1 MSASIGGSLAS
12 RTAGNGSLAR
22 TGLTCAAM
30 GTNKKSKPAK
40 PAKPV
45 KKAPAKKAPAKPVK
59 KAPAKKAPAKK
70 APAKPVKKAPAKK
83 APAKKAPAKK
93 APAKKVPAKKAPA
106 KKAPAKKA
114 PAKPVKKAAST
125 PVKKAAAVKAP
136 GKPFP
141 KKENPVPAVV
151 EPPKNLPKNAAAT
164 AAADGFQRRLTLP
177 PPAKIEKRTSKAGT
191 LKPLRDIPTPLVAAA
206 TEAPWS
212 NSELKEMKAEL
223 SKELIRL
230 RRELELAEAQA
241 EDLLQDSGDG
251 AGDDQADAG
260 AKTFEREHEIS
271 LVYNARDMV
280 MQTEHALDRITAGS
294 YGKCED
300 CGNPIGKA
308 RLQVFPRATLCMI
321 CKQKEERR

>member
-70 APAKPVKKAPAKK
+70 APAK
-83 APAKKAPAKK
+83 K
-93 APAKKVPAKKAPA
+93 APAKKVPAKKVPA
-106 KKAPAKKA
+106 KKVPAKKA
-114 PAKPVKKAAST
+114 PAKPVKKAA
-125 PVKKAAAVKAP
+125 PVPAKKAAAVKAP

-300 CGNPIGKA
+300 CRNPIGKA

>member
-1 MSASIGGSLAS
+1 VSASIGGSLAS
-12 RTAGNGSLAR
+12 RTAGNGSLAQ

-30 GTNKKSKPAK
+30 GTNKHTKQSKPAK
-40 PAKPV
+40 SAKSAKPAV
-45 KKAPAKKAPAKPVK
+45 
-59 KAPAKKAPAKK
+59 KK

-93 APAKKVPAKKAPA
+93 APAKKAPA
-106 KKAPAKKA
+106 KKAAAKPVKKA
-114 PAKPVKKAAST
+114 PAKPVKKAA
-125 PVKKAAAVKAP
+125 PAPAKKAAAVKAP

-141 KKENPVPAVV
+141 KKENPAPAVV

-230 RRELELAEAQA
+230 RHELELAEAQA

>member
-1 MSASIGGSLAS
+1 
-12 RTAGNGSLAR
+12 
-22 TGLTCAAM
+22 M
-30 GTNKKSKPAK
+30 GTNKQRKPTKPAK
-40 PAKPV
+40 PAK
-45 KKAPAKKAPAKPVK
+45 KAAKGSKPAKKAPAKPVK
-59 KAPAKKAPAKK
+59 KAVKTVKTIKTVPAKPVKK
-70 APAKPVKKAPAKK
+70 PVKKVPAKPVKKAPVKK
-83 APAKKAPAKK
+83 IAP
-93 APAKKVPAKKAPA
+93 KKVVA
-106 KKAPAKKA
+106 
-114 PAKPVKKAAST
+114 
-125 PVKKAAAVKAP
+125 KKAAAVKAP

-141 KKENPVPAVV
+141 KKDNPVPTVV

-212 NSELKEMKAEL
+212 NSELKEMKVEL

-230 RRELELAEAQA
+230 RAELVLAEAQA

-300 CGNPIGKA
+300 CGNAIGKA

>member
-12 RTAGNGSLAR
+12 RAAGNGSLAQ

-30 GTNKKSKPAK
+30 GTNKQSKSAKKPAK

-45 KKAPAKKAPAKPVK
+45 KASKSAKP
-59 KAPAKKAPAKK
+59 A
-70 APAKPVKKAPAKK
+70 KKAPAKK

-93 APAKKVPAKKAPA
+93 APAKKAPAKKAPAKKAPA

-114 PAKPVKKAAST
+114 PAKPVKKAPVKPVKKAAPA

-141 KKENPVPAVV
+141 KKENPAPAVV

-191 LKPLRDIPTPLVAAA
+191 LKPLREIPTPLVAAA

-212 NSELKEMKAEL
+212 NAELKEMKAEL
-223 SKELIRL
+223 TKELIRL

-300 CGNPIGKA
+300 CGNAIGKA

>member
-1 MSASIGGSLAS
+1 
-12 RTAGNGSLAR
+12 
-22 TGLTCAAM
+22 M
-30 GTNKKSKPAK
+30 GTNKQRKPTKPAKPAKKAAKGSKPAK
-40 PAKPV
+40 KAPGKPVKKAVKTVKTIKTVPAKPVKKPVKKVPAKPV
-45 KKAPAKKAPAKPVK
+45 KKAPVKKIAPKKVVAKK
-59 KAPAKKAPAKK
+59 
-70 APAKPVKKAPAKK
+70 
-83 APAKKAPAKK
+83 
-93 APAKKVPAKKAPA
+93 
-106 KKAPAKKA
+106 
-114 PAKPVKKAAST
+114 
-125 PVKKAAAVKAP
+125 AVKAP

-141 KKENPVPAVV
+141 KKDNPVPAVV

-212 NSELKEMKAEL
+212 NSELKEMKVEL

-230 RRELELAEAQA
+230 RAELVLAEAQE

-300 CGNPIGKA
+300 CGNAIGKA

>member
-12 RTAGNGSLAR
+12 RTAGNGSLAQ

-45 KKAPAKKAPAKPVK
+45 KKAPAKKAPAKKAPAK

-70 APAKPVKKAPAKK
+70 APAKKAPAKK

-93 APAKKVPAKKAPA
+93 APAKKVPAKPV
-106 KKAPAKKA
+106 KKA
-114 PAKPVKKAAST
+114 PAKPVKKAA
-125 PVKKAAAVKAP
+125 PVPAKKAAAVKAP

>member
-1 MSASIGGSLAS
+1 
-12 RTAGNGSLAR
+12 
-22 TGLTCAAM
+22 M
-30 GTNKKSKPAK
+30 GTNKQSKPTKPAK
-40 PAKPV
+40 PVKKAVKKAPAKPV
-45 KKAPAKKAPAKPVK
+45 KKAPAKAVKKAPANKAPAKAVKKAPAK

-70 APAKPVKKAPAKK
+70 APAKPVKKAPAK
-83 APAKKAPAKK
+83 
-93 APAKKVPAKKAPA
+93 
-106 KKAPAKKA
+106 
-114 PAKPVKKAAST
+114 PVKKAA
-125 PVKKAAAVKAP
+125 PVPAKKAAAVKAP

>member
-1 MSASIGGSLAS
+1 
-12 RTAGNGSLAR
+12 
-22 TGLTCAAM
+22 M
-30 GTNKKSKPAK
+30 GTNKQSKPAK
-40 PAKPV
+40 KAVKGSKPAKKAVKGSKPAKSGKPAKPT
-45 KKAPAKKAPAKPVK
+45 KKAPAKPVK
-59 KAPAKKAPAKK
+59 KVVKKAPVKKIAAKKAVAKKAPGKKIVPKKVVAKK
-70 APAKPVKKAPAKK
+70 AV
-83 APAKKAPAKK
+83 
-93 APAKKVPAKKAPA
+93 
-106 KKAPAKKA
+106 
-114 PAKPVKKAAST
+114 
-125 PVKKAAAVKAP
+125 AVKAP

-141 KKENPVPAVV
+141 KKDNPVPTVV

-212 NSELKEMKAEL
+212 NSELKEMKVEL

-230 RRELELAEAQA
+230 RAELVFAEAQA

-300 CGNPIGKA
+300 CGNAIGKA

>member
-12 RTAGNGSLAR
+12 RTAGNGSLAQ

-30 GTNKKSKPAK
+30 GTNKQSKPTKPAK
-40 PAKPV
+40 PVKKAVKKAPAKPV
-45 KKAPAKKAPAKPVK
+45 KKAPAKAVKKAPAK

-70 APAKPVKKAPAKK
+70 APAKPVKKAPAK
-83 APAKKAPAKK
+83 
-93 APAKKVPAKKAPA
+93 
-106 KKAPAKKA
+106 
-114 PAKPVKKAAST
+114 PVKKAAPT

-212 NSELKEMKAEL
+212 NSELKEMKVEL

>member
-1 MSASIGGSLAS
+1 
-12 RTAGNGSLAR
+12 
-22 TGLTCAAM
+22 M
-30 GTNKKSKPAK
+30 GTNKQRKPTKPAK
-40 PAKPV
+40 PAK
-45 KKAPAKKAPAKPVK
+45 KAAKGSKPAKKAPAKPVK
-59 KAPAKKAPAKK
+59 KAVKTLKTVKKVPAKPVKK
-70 APAKPVKKAPAKK
+70 VPAKPVKKAPVKK
-83 APAKKAPAKK
+83 IAP
-93 APAKKVPAKKAPA
+93 KKVVA
-106 KKAPAKKA
+106 
-114 PAKPVKKAAST
+114 
-125 PVKKAAAVKAP
+125 KKAAAVKAP

-141 KKENPVPAVV
+141 KKDNPVPAVV

-212 NSELKEMKAEL
+212 NSELKEMKVEL

-230 RRELELAEAQA
+230 RAELVLAEAQA

-300 CGNPIGKA
+300 CGNAIGKA

>member
-1 MSASIGGSLAS
+1 
-12 RTAGNGSLAR
+12 
-22 TGLTCAAM
+22 M
-30 GTNKKSKPAK
+30 GTNKQSKSAK
-40 PAKPV
+40 PAKKAV
-45 KKAPAKKAPAKPVK
+45 KA
-59 KAPAKKAPAKK
+59 
-70 APAKPVKKAPAKK
+70 
-83 APAKKAPAKK
+83 
-93 APAKKVPAKKAPA
+93 
-106 KKAPAKKA
+106 
-114 PAKPVKKAAST
+114 AKPVKKAAKPAKPAKKAVKKAPAKPAKKAVKKAPAKPAKKAVKKAPAKPAKPAKKA
-125 PVKKAAAVKAP
+125 PVKPIKKSASAPTKKAAAVKAP

-141 KKENPVPAVV
+141 KKENPTPAVV

-212 NSELKEMKAEL
+212 NAELKEMKAEL
-223 SKELIRL
+223 TKELIRL

-271 LVYNARDMV
+271 LVFNARDMV

-300 CGNPIGKA
+300 CGNAIGKA

>member
-1 MSASIGGSLAS
+1 
-12 RTAGNGSLAR
+12 
-22 TGLTCAAM
+22 
-30 GTNKKSKPAK
+30 
-40 PAKPV
+40 
-45 KKAPAKKAPAKPVK
+45 
-59 KAPAKKAPAKK
+59 
-70 APAKPVKKAPAKK
+70 
-83 APAKKAPAKK
+83 
-93 APAKKVPAKKAPA
+93 
-106 KKAPAKKA
+106 
-114 PAKPVKKAAST
+114 
-125 PVKKAAAVKAP
+125 
-136 GKPFP
+136 
-141 KKENPVPAVV
+141 
-151 EPPKNLPKNAAAT
+151 LPKNAAAT

-212 NSELKEMKAEL
+212 NAELKEMKAEL
-223 SKELIRL
+223 TKELIRL

-300 CGNPIGKA
+300 CGNAIGKA

>member
-1 MSASIGGSLAS
+1 
-12 RTAGNGSLAR
+12 
-22 TGLTCAAM
+22 M
-30 GTNKKSKPAK
+30 GTNKQSKRAKPAK
-40 PAKPV
+40 PAKST
-45 KKAPAKKAPAKPVK
+45 KKAVKGSKPAKKAPAKPVK
-59 KAPAKKAPAKK
+59 KAVKK
-70 APAKPVKKAPAKK
+70 APAKPVKKAPAN
-83 APAKKAPAKK
+83 
-93 APAKKVPAKKAPA
+93 
-106 KKAPAKKA
+106 
-114 PAKPVKKAAST
+114 PVKKAPVKPVK

-141 KKENPVPAVV
+141 KKDNPVPAVV

-212 NSELKEMKAEL
+212 NSELKEMKVEL

-230 RRELELAEAQA
+230 RAELVLAEAQA

-300 CGNPIGKA
+300 CGNAIGKA

>member
-1 MSASIGGSLAS
+1 
-12 RTAGNGSLAR
+12 
-22 TGLTCAAM
+22 M
-30 GTNKKSKPAK
+30 GTNKQRKPAKPAKPAKKAVKGSKPAK
-40 PAKPV
+40 KAPAKPAKKVPAKPVKKVPAKPV
-45 KKAPAKKAPAKPVK
+45 KKAPVKKIAPKKVVAKK
-59 KAPAKKAPAKK
+59 
-70 APAKPVKKAPAKK
+70 
-83 APAKKAPAKK
+83 
-93 APAKKVPAKKAPA
+93 
-106 KKAPAKKA
+106 
-114 PAKPVKKAAST
+114 
-125 PVKKAAAVKAP
+125 AVKAP

-141 KKENPVPAVV
+141 KKDNPVPAVV

-177 PPAKIEKRTSKAGT
+177 PPAKIEKRTSKAGA

-212 NSELKEMKAEL
+212 NSELKEMKVEL

-230 RRELELAEAQA
+230 RAELVLAEAQA

-300 CGNPIGKA
+300 CGNAIGKA

>member
-1 MSASIGGSLAS
+1 MSASIGESLAS

-70 APAKPVKKAPAKK
+70 APAK
-83 APAKKAPAKK
+83 KAPAKK
-93 APAKKVPAKKAPA
+93 APAKKVPAKKVPA
-106 KKAPAKKA
+106 KKVPAKKA
-114 PAKPVKKAAST
+114 PAKPVKKTT
-125 PVKKAAAVKAP
+125 PVPAKKAAAVKAP

>member
-1 MSASIGGSLAS
+1 MKKSAS
-12 RTAGNGSLAR
+12 
-22 TGLTCAAM
+22 
-30 GTNKKSKPAK
+30 
-40 PAKPV
+40 
-45 KKAPAKKAPAKPVK
+45 AP
-59 KAPAKKAPAKK
+59 
-70 APAKPVKKAPAKK
+70 
-83 APAKKAPAKK
+83 
-93 APAKKVPAKKAPA
+93 
-106 KKAPAKKA
+106 
-114 PAKPVKKAAST
+114 T
-125 PVKKAAAVKAP
+125 KKAAAVKAP

-141 KKENPVPAVV
+141 KKENPTPAVV

-191 LKPLRDIPTPLVAAA
+191 LKPL
-206 TEAPWS
+206 
-212 NSELKEMKAEL
+212 
-223 SKELIRL
+223 
-230 RRELELAEAQA
+230 RELELAEAQA

-300 CGNPIGKA
+300 CGNAIGKA

>member
-1 MSASIGGSLAS
+1 
-12 RTAGNGSLAR
+12 
-22 TGLTCAAM
+22 M
-30 GTNKKSKPAK
+30 GTNKKSKSAKPAK

-45 KKAPAKKAPAKPVK
+45 
-59 KAPAKKAPAKK
+59 KKAPAKK

>member
-1 MSASIGGSLAS
+1 VSASIGGSLAS
-12 RTAGNGSLAR
+12 RTAGNGSLAQ
-22 TGLTCAAM
+22 TGLACAAM
-30 GTNKKSKPAK
+30 GTNKQSKPAK
-40 PAKPV
+40 PAKKAV
-45 KKAPAKKAPAKPVK
+45 KKAPAKPVKKAPAKPVK
-59 KAPAKKAPAKK
+59 KAPAKKAL
-70 APAKPVKKAPAKK
+70 AKK

-93 APAKKVPAKKAPA
+93 APAKKVAAKPV
-106 KKAPAKKA
+106 KKA
-114 PAKPVKKAAST
+114 PAKPVKKAA
-125 PVKKAAAVKAP
+125 PAPAKKAAAVKAP

-141 KKENPVPAVV
+141 KKENPAPAVV

-230 RRELELAEAQA
+230 RHELELAEAQA

>member
-1 MSASIGGSLAS
+1 
-12 RTAGNGSLAR
+12 
-22 TGLTCAAM
+22 M
-30 GTNKKSKPAK
+30 GTNKQSKPTKPAK
-40 PAKPV
+40 PVKKAVKKAPAKPV
-45 KKAPAKKAPAKPVK
+45 KKAPAKAVKKAPAKAVKKAPAKAAK

-70 APAKPVKKAPAKK
+70 APAKPVKKAPAK
-83 APAKKAPAKK
+83 
-93 APAKKVPAKKAPA
+93 
-106 KKAPAKKA
+106 
-114 PAKPVKKAAST
+114 PVKKAA
-125 PVKKAAAVKAP
+125 PVPAKKAAAVKAP

>member
-1 MSASIGGSLAS
+1 
-12 RTAGNGSLAR
+12 
-22 TGLTCAAM
+22 M
-30 GTNKKSKPAK
+30 GTNKQRKPTKPAK
-40 PAKPV
+40 PAK
-45 KKAPAKKAPAKPVK
+45 KAAKGSKPAKKAPAKPVK
-59 KAPAKKAPAKK
+59 KAVKTVKTIKTVPAKPVKK
-70 APAKPVKKAPAKK
+70 PVKKVPAKPVKKAPVKKLAPKKVVAKK
-83 APAKKAPAKK
+83 
-93 APAKKVPAKKAPA
+93 
-106 KKAPAKKA
+106 
-114 PAKPVKKAAST
+114 
-125 PVKKAAAVKAP
+125 AVKAP

-141 KKENPVPAVV
+141 KKDNPVPTVV

-212 NSELKEMKAEL
+212 NSELKEMKVEL

-230 RRELELAEAQA
+230 RAELVLAEAQA

-300 CGNPIGKA
+300 CGNAIGKA

>member
-59 KAPAKKAPAKK
+59 KAPAR
-70 APAKPVKKAPAKK
+70 
-83 APAKKAPAKK
+83 KAPAKK

-106 KKAPAKKA
+106 KKAPAKKVPAKKVPAKKVPAKKA
-114 PAKPVKKAAST
+114 PAKPVKKTT
-125 PVKKAAAVKAP
+125 PVPAKKAAAVKAP

>member
-12 RTAGNGSLAR
+12 RTAGNGSLAQ

-30 GTNKKSKPAK
+30 GTNKQSKPTKPAK
-40 PAKPV
+40 PVKKAVKKAPAKPV
-45 KKAPAKKAPAKPVK
+45 KKAPAKAVKKAPAKKAPAK

-70 APAKPVKKAPAKK
+70 APAKPVKKAPAK
-83 APAKKAPAKK
+83 
-93 APAKKVPAKKAPA
+93 
-106 KKAPAKKA
+106 
-114 PAKPVKKAAST
+114 PVKKAA
-125 PVKKAAAVKAP
+125 PVPAKKAAAVKAP

>member
-70 APAKPVKKAPAKK
+70 APAKKAPAKK
-83 APAKKAPAKK
+83 VPAKKV
-93 APAKKVPAKKAPA
+93 PAKKVPAKKAPA
-106 KKAPAKKA
+106 K
-114 PAKPVKKAAST
+114 PVKKTT
-125 PVKKAAAVKAP
+125 PVPAKKAAAVKAP

>member
-1 MSASIGGSLAS
+1 
-12 RTAGNGSLAR
+12 
-22 TGLTCAAM
+22 M
-30 GTNKKSKPAK
+30 GTNKQSKRAKPAK
-40 PAKPV
+40 PAKPAKKAV
-45 KKAPAKKAPAKPVK
+45 KGSKPAKKAPAKPVKKPVKKAPAKPVK
-59 KAPAKKAPAKK
+59 KAPAKPVKK
-70 APAKPVKKAPAKK
+70 APAKPVK
-83 APAKKAPAKK
+83 
-93 APAKKVPAKKAPA
+93 
-106 KKAPAKKA
+106 
-114 PAKPVKKAAST
+114 PVKSVK

-141 KKENPVPAVV
+141 KKDNPAPAVV

-212 NSELKEMKAEL
+212 NSELKEMKVEL

-230 RRELELAEAQA
+230 RAELVLAEAQA

-300 CGNPIGKA
+300 CGNAIGKA

>member
-12 RTAGNGSLAR
+12 RTTGNGSLAQ

-30 GTNKKSKPAK
+30 GTNKHTKQSKPAK
-40 PAKPV
+40 PAKKAVKKAPAKPV

-59 KAPAKKAPAKK
+59 KAPAKPMKK

-83 APAKKAPAKK
+83 AAAKP
-93 APAKKVPAKKAPA
+93 V
-106 KKAPAKKA
+106 KKA
-114 PAKPVKKAAST
+114 PAKPVKKVAPA
-125 PVKKAAAVKAP
+125 PAKKAAAVKAP

-141 KKENPVPAVV
+141 KKDNPAPAVV

-177 PPAKIEKRTSKAGT
+177 PPAKIEKRTTKAGT

-212 NSELKEMKAEL
+212 NAELKEMKVEL

-230 RRELELAEAQA
+230 RHELELAEAQA

>member
-1 MSASIGGSLAS
+1 
-12 RTAGNGSLAR
+12 
-22 TGLTCAAM
+22 M
-30 GTNKKSKPAK
+30 GTNKQRKPTKPAK
-40 PAKPV
+40 PAK
-45 KKAPAKKAPAKPVK
+45 KAAKGSKPARKAPAKPVK
-59 KAPAKKAPAKK
+59 KAVKTLKTVKKV
-70 APAKPVKKAPAKK
+70 PAKPVKK
-83 APAKKAPAKK
+83 
-93 APAKKVPAKKAPA
+93 V
-106 KKAPAKKA
+106 
-114 PAKPVKKAAST
+114 PAKPVKKS
-125 PVKKAAAVKAP
+125 PVKKIAPKKVVAKKAAAVKAP

-141 KKENPVPAVV
+141 KKDNPVPAVV

-212 NSELKEMKAEL
+212 NSELKEMKVEL

-230 RRELELAEAQA
+230 RAELVLAEAQA

-300 CGNPIGKA
+300 CGNAIGKA

>member
-12 RTAGNGSLAR
+12 RTAGNGSLAQ

-30 GTNKKSKPAK
+30 GTNKHTKQSKPAK
-40 PAKPV
+40 SAKSAKPAV
-45 KKAPAKKAPAKPVK
+45 
-59 KAPAKKAPAKK
+59 KK

-93 APAKKVPAKKAPA
+93 APAKKAPAKKAPA

-114 PAKPVKKAAST
+114 AAKPVKKAPAKPVKKAA
-125 PVKKAAAVKAP
+125 PAPAKKAAAVKAP

-141 KKENPVPAVV
+141 KKENPAPAVV

-230 RRELELAEAQA
+230 RHELELAEAQA

>member
-1 MSASIGGSLAS
+1 
-12 RTAGNGSLAR
+12 
-22 TGLTCAAM
+22 M
-30 GTNKKSKPAK
+30 GTNKQRKPTKPAK
-40 PAKPV
+40 PAKPAKKAV
-45 KKAPAKKAPAKPVK
+45 KGSKPAKKAPAKPVKKAVKKAPAKPVK
-59 KAPAKKAPAKK
+59 KAPAKPVKK
-70 APAKPVKKAPAKK
+70 APAKPVK
-83 APAKKAPAKK
+83 
-93 APAKKVPAKKAPA
+93 
-106 KKAPAKKA
+106 
-114 PAKPVKKAAST
+114 PVKSVK

-141 KKENPVPAVV
+141 KKDNPVPAVV

-212 NSELKEMKAEL
+212 NSELKEMKVEL

-230 RRELELAEAQA
+230 RAELVLAEAQA

-300 CGNPIGKA
+300 CGNAIGKA

>member
-1 MSASIGGSLAS
+1 MSEENQTPAEPA
-12 RTAGNGSLAR
+12 TA
-22 TGLTCAAM
+22 
-30 GTNKKSKPAK
+30 
-40 PAKPV
+40 
-45 KKAPAKKAPAKPVK
+45 APAAEAAPATESA
-59 KAPAKKAPAKK
+59 APAAAPA
-70 APAKPVKKAPAKK
+70 AEAAPAKK

-93 APAKKVPAKKAPA
+93 APAKKAPT
-106 KKAPAKKA
+106 KPVKKA
-114 PAKPVKKAAST
+114 PAKPVKKAA
-125 PVKKAAAVKAP
+125 PVPAKKAAAVKAP

-230 RRELELAEAQA
+230 RHELELAEAQA